1 MATTTEKLVLSVKE
15 TSELLGLS
23 LSNTY
28 DLVADGWIKS
38 IRLRGRILIPRNA
51 VEEMLARAQGRP
63 EGQGQTEAQ

>member
-38 IRLRGRILIPRNA
+38 VRLRGRILIPRNA

-63 EGQGQTEAQ
+63 EAR

>member
-28 DLVADGWIKS
+28 DLVAAGWIKS
-38 IRLRGRILIPRNA
+38 IRLRGRILIPKVA
-51 VEEMLARAQGRP
+51 VDEMLARAQGRP
-63 EGQGQTEAQ
+63 EAR